1 MSYGFTS
8 EKLFRQIYVGQSLD
22 GPWNFSVCACSYY
35 IYSVILQLLC
45 QWINI
50 SECIEYHI
58 YMHVILVGRAYEHIV
73 LVHYR
78 ETNEVSL

>member
-1 MSYGFTS
+1 MSYGFYH
-8 EKLFRQIYVGQSLD
+8 EKLFRQIYVRQSLD
-22 GPWNFSVCACSYY
+22 GSGNFSMCFCSYY
-35 IYSVILQLLC
+35 ICSVILQLTC
-45 QWINI
+45 QWIYI

-58 YMHVILVGRAYEHIV
+58 DMHVILLGRAYEHIV

>member
-1 MSYGFTS
+1 M
-8 EKLFRQIYVGQSLD
+8 
-22 GPWNFSVCACSYY
+22 CACSYY

-45 QWINI
+45 QWIYI